1 MQFRS
6 VIPATPAEV
15 FAFHELPD
23 ALDRLTPRWEHVRI
37 IERAADLRP
46 GSRTVEMVRV
56 MPLVWMRLEA
66 VHTLY
71 DPPRRFEDAQV
82 RGPFRRWHHRH
93 ISEPHPEGALLID
106 DIDFQPPLAWLTGWF
121 VRRRLRKLFA
131 YRHRV
136 TREYF
141 ESGGL
146 DHDRGTAAR

>member
-23 ALDRLTPRWEHVRI
+23 ALDWLTPRWEHVRI

-66 VHTLY
+66 VPTLY
-71 DPPRRFEDAQV
+71 DPPHCFEDRQV
-82 RGPFRRWHHRH
+82 RGPFRRWYHRH
-93 ISEPHPEGALLID
+93 IIEPHADGALLID
-106 DIDFQPPLAWLTGWF
+106 DIDFRPPLTWLTGWF

-141 ESGGL
+141 FGGSG
-146 DHDRGTAAR
+146 